1 VFPAS
6 SVGVNKSRGT
16 SYSTASTDEHRLR
29 LAMDVAADWSARARG
44 AATARA
50 ASNLAAVATDW
61 SWVRRRRELL
71 TEVAS
76 FSV

>member
-1 VFPAS
+1 
-6 SVGVNKSRGT
+6 
-16 SYSTASTDEHRLR
+16 
-29 LAMDVAADWSARARG
+29 MDVAADWSARARG